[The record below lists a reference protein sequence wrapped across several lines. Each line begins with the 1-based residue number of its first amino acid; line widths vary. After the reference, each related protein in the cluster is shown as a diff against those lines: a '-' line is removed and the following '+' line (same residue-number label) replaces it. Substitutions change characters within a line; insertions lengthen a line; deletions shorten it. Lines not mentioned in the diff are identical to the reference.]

1 MAIKQ
6 LKHILGE
13 YLKGTDF
20 KEINNTIGLQKA
32 WNKMVGNPISKNT
45 KISSFKNWIRLDLKY
60 IDDWS
65 FLLDFK
71 IIFKTIFIIFSGK
84 GH

>member
-1 MAIKQ
+1 MEKDFS
-6 LKHILGE
+6 LKRHQIRPGI
-13 YLKGTDF
+13 T
-20 KEINNTIGLQKA
+20 GLWQ
-32 WNKMVGNPISKNT
+32 ISERQ

>member
-1 MAIKQ
+1 MNLIGPRPLPDYEVIKMEKDFS
-6 LKHILGE
+6 LKRHQIRPGI
-13 YLKGTDF
+13 T
-20 KEINNTIGLQKA
+20 GLWQ
-32 WNKMVGNPISKNT
+32 ISERQ